1 MLLLLYIAVLL
12 VTTGPTGSTQVT
24 NTLELLLEN
33 ELQDTSQHIVQK
45 RVTIIYPVESNTV
58 ISENF
63 AKIRSVDKRWTE
75 LKIFSTE
82 SQLKTDLLNLLSVG
96 NEYFLKAGSYMKHLV
111 SFTSDSN

>member
-12 VTTGPTGSTQVT
+12 VTTEPTGSTQVT
-24 NTLELLLEN
+24 NTLELLIEN
-33 ELQDTSQHIVQK
+33 GLQVTSQHIVQK
-45 RVTIIYPVESNTV
+45 RVTIIYPVESDTV

-63 AKIRSVDKRWTE
+63 AKICSADKRWTE

-96 NEYFLKAGSYMKHLV
+96 I
-111 SFTSDSN
+111 